1 MFLSISQER
10 GGSFCVFAQKLPCLP
25 EQKCYNVFM
34 NGKEILQAAQKN
46 QYALGSFN
54 FSTAEI
60 LKAIVTVG
68 KKFEAPLIVSTSEGE
83 GDFFGMKA
91 ASAMVDFYKKETG
104 LDIILN
110 LDHGKSLEKVKEA
123 IEAGYTAIH
132 FDGSQY
138 DFVENIKKTKE
149 IVDYVKSVNE
159 NIVVEGE
166 LGYLRGSSALH
177 DETLEIFKDDLTDP
191 GQAQKFVE
199 STGIDSLAMVIGNA
213 HGVYTNSPEKLYL
226 DRLQE
231 IKEAVGPEAFLVLH
245 GGSGVPP
252 EDVRAAIKLGVVKVN
267 INTDMRLAWRRG
279 LEDGLRA
286 NPDSCTPYKIL
297 KSSLE
302 GVQAVVE
309 EKIKIFYN
317 K

>member
-1 MFLSISQER
+1 
-10 GGSFCVFAQKLPCLP
+10 
-25 EQKCYNVFM
+25 M
-34 NGKEILQAAQKN
+34 NPKEILKQAQTG

-60 LKAIVTVG
+60 LKAIVTAG
-68 KKFEAPLIVSTSEGE
+68 KKFEVPLIVSTSEGE

-91 ASAMVDFYKKETG
+91 AVTMVDFYKKETG

-123 IEAGYTAIH
+123 IEAGYSAIH
-132 FDGSQY
+132 FDGSKY
-138 DFVENIKKTKE
+138 DFAENMQKTKE
-149 IVDYVKSVNE
+149 VVDYVKSVNE

-177 DETLEIFKDDLTDP
+177 KEALEISKDDLTDP
-191 GQAQKFVE
+191 AQAKEFVQ

-213 HGVYTNSPEKLYL
+213 HGVYTQSPEKLYL

-231 IKEAVGPEAFLVLH
+231 IKDVVGPEIFLVLH
-245 GGSGVPP
+245 GGSGVPGD
-252 EDVRAAIKLGVVKVN
+252 DVKGAIKLGVVKVN
-267 INTDMRLAWRRG
+267 VNTDMRVAWKKG
-279 LEDGLRA
+279 LQEGLDA
-286 NPDSCTPYKIL
+286 SPDSCTPYKIL
-297 KSSLE
+297 KGSLD

-309 EKIKIFYN
+309 EKIKLFYN
-317 K
+317 KQ

>member
-1 MFLSISQER
+1 
-10 GGSFCVFAQKLPCLP
+10 
-25 EQKCYNVFM
+25 M
-34 NGKEILQAAQKN
+34 NPKEILKQAQAG

-60 LKAIVTVG
+60 LKAIVTAG
-68 KKFEAPLIVSTSEGE
+68 KKFEVPLIVSTSEGE

-91 ASAMVDFYKKETG
+91 AATMVDFYKKETG

-123 IEAGYTAIH
+123 IEAGYSAIH
-132 FDGSQY
+132 FDGSKY
-138 DFVENIKKTKE
+138 DFAENMQKTKE
-149 IVDYVKSVNE
+149 VVDYVKSVNE

-177 DETLEIFKDDLTDP
+177 KEALEISKDDLTDP
-191 GQAQKFVE
+191 AQAKEFVQ

-213 HGVYTNSPEKLYL
+213 HGVYTQSPEKLYL

-231 IKEAVGPEAFLVLH
+231 IKDVVGPEIFLVLH
-245 GGSGVPP
+245 GGSGVPGD
-252 EDVRAAIKLGVVKVN
+252 DVKGAIKLGVVKVN
-267 INTDMRLAWRRG
+267 VNTDMRVAWKEG
-279 LEDGLRA
+279 LQDGLDA
-286 NPDSCTPYKIL
+286 NPGSCTPYKIL
-297 KSSLE
+297 KGSLE

-309 EKIKIFYN
+309 EKIKLFYN